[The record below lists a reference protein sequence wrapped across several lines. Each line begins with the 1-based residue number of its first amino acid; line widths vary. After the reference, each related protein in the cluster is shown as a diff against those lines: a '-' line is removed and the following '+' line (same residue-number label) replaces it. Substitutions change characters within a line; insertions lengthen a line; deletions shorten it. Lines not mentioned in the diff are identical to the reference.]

1 MKAGNKISPN
11 LFNPSSQNDKLTND
25 DMLRLLDYYRMKVDM
40 IEKERFDWL
49 TKLEEVSM
57 KSEEFHEKEWELRK
71 LTEQITEL
79 QQSLSEANIA
89 LNQERKKCV
98 LKSYEEIT
106 SSEFKNQILTNI
118 TSLVNSSSLINGSD
132 FIAVIFPSNEMD
144 PKEQIKKE
152 KADYKKFFSISKYLY
167 NQN

>member
-1 MKAGNKISPN
+1 MKAINKISPN

-89 LNQERKKCV
+89 LNQERKK
-98 LKSYEEIT
+98 
-106 SSEFKNQILTNI
+106 
-118 TSLVNSSSLINGSD
+118 
-132 FIAVIFPSNEMD
+132 VIHFSNEID
-144 PKEQIKKE
+144 NYKCKKT
-152 KADYKKFFSISKYLY
+152 I
-167 NQN
+167 N

>member
-40 IEKERFDWL
+40 I
-49 TKLEEVSM
+49 EVSM

-89 LNQERKKCV
+89 LNQERKK
-98 LKSYEEIT
+98 
-106 SSEFKNQILTNI
+106 
-118 TSLVNSSSLINGSD
+118 
-132 FIAVIFPSNEMD
+132 VIHFSNEID
-144 PKEQIKKE
+144 NYKCKK
-152 KADYKKFFSISKYLY
+152 KK
-167 NQN
+167 

>member
-40 IEKERFDWL
+40 IEKEGFDWL
-49 TKLEEVSM
+49 T
-57 KSEEFHEKEWELRK
+57 K

-89 LNQERKKCV
+89 LNQERKK
-98 LKSYEEIT
+98 
-106 SSEFKNQILTNI
+106 
-118 TSLVNSSSLINGSD
+118 
-132 FIAVIFPSNEMD
+132 VIHFSNEID
-144 PKEQIKKE
+144 NYKCKKT
-152 KADYKKFFSISKYLY
+152 I
-167 NQN
+167 N

>member
-57 KSEEFHEKEWELRK
+57 KSEEFHEKELELQK

-79 QQSLSEANIA
+79 QQSLSESNIA
-89 LNQERKKCV
+89 LNQERKK
-98 LKSYEEIT
+98 
-106 SSEFKNQILTNI
+106 
-118 TSLVNSSSLINGSD
+118 
-132 FIAVIFPSNEMD
+132 VIHFSNEID
-144 PKEQIKKE
+144 THKCKINKNIYNIKKN
-152 KADYKKFFSISKYLY
+152 SK
-167 NQN
+167 NKG